1 MGPALFLFQL
11 KKSPNWYTT
20 SNMNIARL
28 YSDTSVRMLHTGTVL
43 ILVLEYVT
51 LAINIVIVH
60 RSDQIYPHLVETVL
74 GECNFT
80 PRVFSDVILIL
91 LKKNV
96 ERTRMMSTLIFTA
109 RYTWHGGAPA
119 CFHTRSY
126 VISWGSRWCHTYRYK
141 YAHVKYKNAH
151 CVQTLYKLWKSL
163 IENK

>member
-1 MGPALFLFQL
+1 MTNAGK
-11 KKSPNWYTT
+11 KKSRSWPGELVASTVT
-20 SNMNIARL
+20 L
-28 YSDTSVRMLHTGTVL
+28 SVRMLHTVL
-43 ILVLEYVT
+43 ILLLVLEYVT
-51 LAINIVIVH
+51 LAIINIVIVH

-96 ERTRMMSTLIFTA
+96 EKTRMSTVIFTA

-126 VISWGSRWCHTYRYK
+126 LEVPDGATV
-141 YAHVKYKNAH
+141 A
-151 CVQTLYKLWKSL
+151 
-163 IENK
+163 